1 MRHWPLL
8 ALALCGCGRPAS
20 VEDCEYIVERI
31 ARLELEKR
39 SQDAPDVVAVEV
51 DRTKQVLRESTM
63 RDCVGKRITDGAMAC
78 VRNAKTSQE
87 IVEDCFD
94 GWQ

>member
-1 MRHWPLL
+1 MRHWPVI
-8 ALALCGCGRPAS
+8 AIVLCGCGRPAT
-20 VEDCEYIVERI
+20 VEDCEYVVERI
-31 ARLELEKR
+31 VQLELEQRNQGDPETVK
-39 SQDAPDVVAVEV
+39 VEA

-63 RDCVGKRITDGAMAC
+63 KDCVGKRITDGAMEC

>member
-1 MRHWPLL
+1 MRCWPLI
-8 ALALCGCGRPAS
+8 AIAMCGCGHSAT
-20 VEDCEYIVERI
+20 VEECEFIIERI

-39 SQDAPDVVAVEV
+39 HQDSPEVVEAEV
-51 DRTKQVLRESTM
+51 HRTKQVLRESTM
-63 RDCVGKRITDGAMAC
+63 RDCVGKRITKDAMDC

>member
-1 MRHWPLL
+1 MRHWPML
-8 ALALCGCGRPAS
+8 AIALCGCGHPAT
-20 VEDCEYIVERI
+20 VEECEFIVQRI
-31 ARLELEKR
+31 ATLELQKR
-39 SQDAPDVVAVEV
+39 NQDSPEVVAAEV

-63 RDCVGKRITDGAMAC
+63 RDCVGKRITEGAMTC